1 MIATLV
7 LAAALQVPTNV
18 PADAEVIYPVMPK
31 LTTSAGVVLSQSI
44 QGVTATL
51 TKDEVS
57 YDVLALYKNT
67 TNMAGTATL
76 ELKFES
82 WRSGF
87 GQAIKVEALWS
98 DQLVAQTKATAVQSL
113 PEKGQLGVYTI
124 SYTLPVKKQATH
136 SLKLKFK
143 LPIGVSGVD
152 REERMVA
159 YRVTNIGQA
168 QALSQFR
175 MAVKFDP
182 SLVFA
187 PIESKPDWGW
197 QVGPEGAYLK
207 LDGRPSDS
215 DAVLTFRYY
224 PPSFD

>member
-113 PEKGQLGVYTI
+113 PEKGQLGTYTI

-197 QVGPEGAYLK
+197 QVGAEGAYLK